1 MTLPITPTD
10 PDTAFRE
17 AFARVAAWIDEY
29 YRDPRSYP
37 VLSRAK
43 PGDLVRALPAE
54 PPAEGE
60 PFDRIFADF
69 EHHVL
74 PGITHWN
81 HPRFFAYFAISA
93 AQVTVLA
100 EALAA
105 ALDVNAMLW
114 RTSPAATEL
123 EDVTLGWLRRML
135 GLPDA
140 FHGIVYDTASIGGF
154 TALAAARESLGLE
167 IRDRGMAGRADLP
180 PLRVYITEHTH
191 SHVEKG
197 AIALG
202 IGRENVVKIPA
213 DDRFAMIPRA
223 LAQAIDEDR
232 AAGRIPMCVAA
243 TVGTTSTTSVD
254 PIAEIRAIT
263 RERGVWLHVDAA
275 YGGPAAILPEFRW
288 LLDPA
293 HEADSI
299 VVNPHKWLFVPVD
312 LSVLY
317 VRDPELLR
325 RTFSLVA
332 DYLVSPETDV
342 HNYMDYGL
350 QLGRRFRALKLWFV
364 MRTFGVTG
372 LQERL
377 RRHIALAQELAG
389 WIAAEPCWEVA
400 APHPL
405 SVVCFRYVPDPT
417 LDVATIDALNVAIM
431 DAVNATGEV
440 YLSSTRLH
448 RRVVLRIAIGNERT
462 TRDDVARAWDL
473 LRREAPVQA
482 RGRRR
487 RSMTTAGVRRAGAAD
502 ERAATAI
509 LDEYNATFDI
519 VVRDDPADVRAY
531 LEGPGAF
538 WLAEDGSEAVGCVAL
553 RPLSALG
560 SRACEVKRL
569 YVRPSHRGAGIA
581 GALMDAL
588 EEEARARGFEAVY
601 LDTKDD
607 LAAAIRFY
615 ERRGYERIPRYNDNP
630 QATIFMRRV
639 L

>member
-1 MTLPITPTD
+1 VEAVPRRRLSTGRGLGFSVEGPGDM
-10 PDTAFRE
+10 PDSDASFRE
-17 AFARVAAWIDEY
+17 AFDRVAAWIDDY
-29 YRDPRSYP
+29 YRDPGRYP
-37 VLSRAK
+37 VLSRAR

-54 PPAEGE
+54 APLDGE
-60 PFDRIFADF
+60 PFERIFADF
-69 EHHVL
+69 ERLIV

-93 AQVTVLA
+93 ARVTVLA

-154 TALAAARESLGLE
+154 TALAAARESLGLD
-167 IRDRGMAGRADLP
+167 IRARGMTGRDLP
-180 PLRVYITEHTH
+180 ALRVYITEHTH
-191 SHVEKG
+191 SHIEKA

-202 IGRENVVKIPA
+202 IGRENVVKIPV
-213 DDRFAMIPRA
+213 DENFAMTPDA
-223 LAQAIDEDR
+223 LARTIDDDVAR
-232 AAGRIPMCVAA
+232 GMRPMCAVA
-243 TVGTTSTTSVD
+243 TVGTTSTTSCD
-254 PIAEIRAIT
+254 PVAAVRAVT

-293 HEADSI
+293 HDADSI
-299 VVNPHKWLFVPVD
+299 VVNPHKWMFVPVD

-332 DYLVSPETDV
+332 DYLVTPETDV

-364 MRTFGVTG
+364 LRTYGVNG
-372 LQERL
+372 MQSRI
-377 RRHIALAQELAG
+377 RGHIVLAQELAS
-389 WIAAEPCWEVA
+389 WIEAEPGWEIA

-405 SVVCFRYVPDPT
+405 SVVCFRYASDPS
-417 LDVATIDALNVAIM
+417 LDPVQTDAHNLAIM

-448 RRVVLRIAIGNERT
+448 GRVVLRIAIGNERT
-462 TRDDVARAWDL
+462 TRDDVALAWNL
-473 LRREAPVQA
+473 L
-482 RGRRR
+482 
-487 RSMTTAGVRRAGAAD
+487 
-502 ERAATAI
+502 
-509 LDEYNATFDI
+509 
-519 VVRDDPADVRAY
+519 
-531 LEGPGAF
+531 
-538 WLAEDGSEAVGCVAL
+538 
-553 RPLSALG
+553 
-560 SRACEVKRL
+560 KR
-569 YVRPSHRGAGIA
+569 
-581 GALMDAL
+581 
-588 EEEARARGFEAVY
+588 
-601 LDTKDD
+601 K
-607 LAAAIRFY
+607 AAA
-615 ERRGYERIPRYNDNP
+615 
-630 QATIFMRRV
+630 QTHV
-639 L
+639 LSPES